1 MGAVGGDITQIAFTH
16 PTIPGATFFP
26 KANEDS
32 TLDLG
37 GFRTDD
43 DSNNVDGQGQ
53 MIKKITRNLWMAE
66 MTIAGDLNTR
76 QDLEALTALSG
87 SPIDATWKIAHVSGA
102 VYMGV
107 GTVVG
112 DIQENL
118 NNATI
123 KLKLAGGLQLKKI
136 SG

>member
-1 MGAVGGDITQIAFTH
+1 MGATGGDITQVSFNH
-16 PTIPGATFFP
+16 PTLGGATFFP

-43 DSNNVDGQGQ
+43 DSNNVDGSGA
-53 MIKKITRNLWMAE
+53 MIKKINRNLWMAE

-76 QDLEALTALSG
+76 QDMEALTALSG
-87 SPIDATWKIAHVSGA
+87 NPVDATWKIAHVSGA
-102 VYMGV
+102 VYMGQ

-112 DIQENL
+112 DIQQNL

-123 KLKLAGGLQLKKI
+123 KLKLAGGQQLKKI